1 MNARTAGIEASTV
14 SDSDE
19 RVLQLLRE
27 ARHQLESDKKRRS
40 EPIAIVGMGCRFP
53 GGVNGPE
60 AFWSLLEAGR
70 HVMREVPA
78 DRWDN
83 DALYDPDPDSL
94 GKTYVNHGAFL
105 DRIDGFEPEFFGI
118 SPREAS
124 AMDPQQRMLLE
135 VVWEAIEDAGIR
147 PDALKGSATGVW
159 VGMSADDYARRNASG
174 DLSLIDPYTA
184 LGSARSIAVGRIS
197 YFLDLHGPAVQV
209 DTACSS
215 SLVALHQACQ
225 SLRIGECERA
235 LAGGVNLMISPAS
248 TVALSKLRALAVDG
262 RCKTFDAA
270 ADGYGRG
277 EGCGI
282 VVLQRLSDALAEKRS
297 IYAVIRGSAINH
309 DGRSN
314 GLTAPNGAAQEQVI
328 RTALANAGVASDA
341 VGYVETHGTG
351 TLLGDP
357 IEVLALNRVY
367 GVERRADHPL
377 QLGALKTNVGH
388 LEAAAGIAG
397 LIKVAL
403 CLAHR
408 RLVPTL
414 HFTQPNPRI
423 PWDSMNVKVVTE
435 AGPWLADFVR
445 VGAVSSFG
453 ISGTN
458 AHAVLEEAPAAEP
471 REAVAPRS
479 AELILLSART
489 EPSLKAGA
497 GRLAEHLATHP
508 DLSLGDLAYS
518 LASSRSRMDK
528 LLAVVASTPQ
538 ALVQS
543 LRAAADSDAVKLSS
557 RSGARSSRVAFVFA
571 GQGSQWLGMGRQL
584 LAEESVFRASMT
596 ECDRAIR
603 FETGWSVLDEL
614 MTDENESRFDQ
625 IDVIQPLLFA
635 VQRSLAGLW
644 QSWGVQPHAVIGHSM
659 GEVAAACVAGALSLE
674 DAASVI
680 CRRSRLLKRISG
692 NGQMALVELSMK
704 EARLAIEG
712 LEDRL
717 SVAVSNSSRSTVL
730 SGDPSALTLVLS
742 KLEKRGV
749 FCRRVRVDVASHSP
763 QVDPLLDEI
772 VSALRTIQPKPGHT
786 GMVSTV
792 TGELLNGRE
801 LTPEY
806 WAQNLR
812 QPVHF
817 AQASRALMD
826 QGVLHFLEVGPHP
839 LLVPAITEVLQDAG
853 VDGTAVG
860 SLRRDQPER
869 LTLLESLGALVMAG
883 HSERVDGVFQA
894 TPRHVRLPTYAW
906 DRQRYWLEVP
916 QGQDRST
923 PDRAGHAGLSL
934 AGVATPASESM
945 YRLEWKSREPIAA
958 PLVFNGRWVVVRR
971 RNDPRAGELA
981 AALRAQG
988 ATTEVLGIEEIS
1000 GPLNTDHVVCDW
1012 ALLDGGADAAIR
1024 ATLEALQIIQALAR
1038 SPHAPRL
1045 WLTTRGAMPV
1055 RPGDPICAAASAV
1068 WGLGRTAM
1076 HEHPEL
1082 RCVLLDLERSAPLA
1096 VVLAREAMAPGDE
1109 NQVAW
1114 RAGHRYVLRLVHA
1127 SEVLA
1132 QAVTKS
1138 PIGSRPGSALV
1149 TGGLGGLGMAVARS
1163 LARAG
1168 VKRLVLTGRNVQ
1180 RAEAATLRDELERL
1194 GAKLTLAAADASDR
1208 EAMAR
1213 VIGAI
1218 PTEHPLRMVVHLAG
1232 TFDDGLLIDQTPE
1245 RVTKV
1250 LASKVA
1256 GAWNLHRLTEG
1267 MDLRAFVLFSSIAGV
1282 FGTTGEGSY
1291 SAANAYLDGLAA
1303 QRRAEGACALS
1314 VDWGPWAAIGMAATL
1329 NNEQKARFLRHGI
1342 EMMDPAPAVRTFEQ
1356 LLAVEPE
1363 PSQLVVA
1370 RLNLR
1375 EMSRAMGPWLLPVWH
1390 DLLDRP
1396 RDTSADG
1403 NSGGELVHDGKVVG
1417 NGGPLPGQTGK
1428 SAGVESS
1435 LAEALEGLAAANRAS
1450 YLTDWL
1456 AKQAASILGYS
1467 DSSRINLRRGFFDMG
1482 MDSLMVLHLRR
1493 RLEGALGR
1501 KISATVT
1508 FSHPNIMA
1516 LAEHLLEAKTPTV
1529 DAPPPAKPVAV
1540 LAPEKPEETFESE
1553 EDALRFINSRFESDD
1568 E

>member
-1 MNARTAGIEASTV
+1 V

-27 ARHQLESDKKRRS
+27 ARQQLESDRKRRN
-40 EPIAIVGMGCRFP
+40 EPIAIVGIGCRLP
-53 GGVNGPE
+53 GGVNDPE

-70 HVMREVPA
+70 HVMGEVPA

-83 DALYDPDPDSL
+83 DAIYDPDPDRP
-94 GKTYVNHGAFL
+94 GKTYASRGAFL

-118 SPREAS
+118 SPREAA

-135 VVWEAIEDAGIR
+135 VVWEALEDAGIR

-184 LGSARSIAVGRIS
+184 LGNARSIAVGRIS

-215 SLVALHQACQ
+215 SLVAVHQACQ
-225 SLRIGECERA
+225 SLRTGECERA
-235 LAGGVNLMISPAS
+235 IVGGVNLMISPES

-282 VVLQRLSDALAEKRS
+282 VVLSRLSDALAEKRS

-314 GLTAPNGAAQEQVI
+314 GLTAPNGAAQEEVI

-367 GVERRADHPL
+367 GVERGASHPL
-377 QLGALKTNVGH
+377 RLGALKTNVGH

-403 CLAHR
+403 CLSQR
-408 RLVPTL
+408 RLVPSL
-414 HFTQPNPRI
+414 HFTQPNPKI
-423 PWDSMNVKVVTE
+423 PWDSMNVEVVTE
-435 AGPWLADFVR
+435 AGPWVAESVR

-458 AHAVLEEAPAAEP
+458 AVLEEAPGAEP
-471 REAVAPRS
+471 REAIAARS

-489 EPSLKAGA
+489 ETSLKAAA
-497 GRLAEHLATHP
+497 GRLAQHLATHP
-508 DLSLGDLAYS
+508 DLALGDLAYG
-518 LASSRSRMDK
+518 LASSRSRMDQ
-528 LLAVVASTPQ
+528 LLAVVAPTPQ

-543 LRAAADSDAVKLSS
+543 LRAAADSDAVKLGSL
-557 RSGARSSRVAFVFA
+557 SGVASNRVAFVFA

-584 LAEESVFRASMT
+584 LAEESVFRASMA
-596 ECDRAIR
+596 ECDRVIR
-603 FETGWSVLDEL
+603 SETGWSVLDEL
-614 MTDENESRFDQ
+614 MASEADSRFDR
-625 IDVIQPLLFA
+625 IDVIQPVLFA
-635 VQRSLAGLW
+635 MQRSLAELW
-644 QSWGVQPHAVIGHSM
+644 QSWGVKPHAVIGHSM

-674 DAASVI
+674 DGASVI

-692 NGQMALVELSMK
+692 KGQMALVELSIK
-704 EARLAIEG
+704 DARLAIEG
-712 LEDRL
+712 LEDQL

-730 SGDPSALTLVLS
+730 SGDPSALTQVLS
-742 KLEKRGV
+742 KLEDRGV
-749 FCRRVRVDVASHSP
+749 FCRRVKVDVASHSP

-772 VSALRTIQPKPGHT
+772 VSALRAIEPKPGHT
-786 GMVSTV
+786 AMVSTV
-792 TGELLNGRE
+792 TGEVSSGQE

-806 WAQNLR
+806 WARNLR

-817 AQASRALMD
+817 AQASK
-826 QGVLHFLEVGPHP
+826 VLIDLGIHRFLEVGPHP

-853 VDGTAVG
+853 VEGTAVG

-869 LTLLESLGALVMAG
+869 LTLLEALGALVMTG
-883 HSERVDGVFQA
+883 HSESVDGVFQA
-894 TPRHVRLPTYAW
+894 TSRHVRLPTYAW
-906 DRQRYWLEVP
+906 DRQRYWLDVP
-916 QGQDRST
+916 HGLERSA
-923 PDRAGHAGLSL
+923 PARAGAAGSPL
-934 AGVATPASESM
+934 AREANPANESV
-945 YRLEWKSREPIAA
+945 YRLEWKASDPAMTA
-958 PLVFNGRWVVVRR
+958 PVCHGRWGVVSSAG
-971 RNDPRAGELA
+971 DDRAGELA
-981 AALRAQG
+981 ASLRARG
-988 ATTEVLGIEEIS
+988 AISEVLNLHEIS
-1000 GPLNTDHVVCDW
+1000 GPLDFDHVVCDW
-1012 ALLDGGADAAIR
+1012 DLPDAGADAAIR
-1024 ATLEALQIIQALAR
+1024 ATLEVLRIIQGLAR
-1038 SPHAPRL
+1038 SPRAPRL

-1055 RPGDPICAAASAV
+1055 RPGDSISAAASAV

-1096 VVLAREAMAPGDE
+1096 DVLAREATAPGDE

-1114 RAGHRYVLRLVHA
+1114 RAGHRYVLRIVRAPEAAKAVAA
-1127 SEVLA
+1127 SP
-1132 QAVTKS
+1132 QS
-1138 PIGSRPGSALV
+1138 WSSSGSALV

-1163 LARAG
+1163 LARSG
-1168 VKRLVLTGRNVQ
+1168 VKLLVLTGRNVQ
-1180 RAEAATLRDELERL
+1180 RAEAATLRDELEPL
-1194 GAKLTLAAADASDR
+1194 GTQLMLAAADASDS

-1213 VIGAI
+1213 VIGSI
-1218 PTEHPLRMVVHLAG
+1218 PDEHPLRVVVHLAG
-1232 TFDDGLLIDQTPE
+1232 IFDDGLLLEQTPE

-1250 LASKVA
+1250 FASKVA

-1267 MDLRAFVLFSSIAGV
+1267 MDLHAFVLFSSLAGV
-1282 FGTTGEGSY
+1282 LGSAGEGSY

-1303 QRRAEGACALS
+1303 LRRAQGARALS
-1314 VDWGPWAAIGMAATL
+1314 LDWGPWAELGMAATL
-1329 NNEQKARFLRHGI
+1329 NDEQKARFLRHGI
-1342 EMMDPAPAVRTFEQ
+1342 DMLEPASAVTLFEQ
-1356 LLAVEPE
+1356 VLAVEPA
-1363 PSQLVVA
+1363 PSQLIVA
-1370 RLNLR
+1370 RLDLR

-1390 DLLDRP
+1390 DLLGTSRGAGADTGRVGDR
-1396 RDTSADG
+1396 ADG
-1403 NSGGELVHDGKVVG
+1403 AGVG
-1417 NGGPLPGQTGK
+1417 NGFSRGQAEK
-1428 SAGVESS
+1428 SAAGEAA
-1435 LAEALEGLAAANRAS
+1435 LAEALERLAPAERPS
-1450 YLTDWL
+1450 YLRDWL
-1456 AKQAASILGYS
+1456 AKQSASILGYS

-1501 KISATVT
+1501 KVSATVT
-1508 FSHPNIMA
+1508 FAHPNIMA
-1516 LAEHLLEAKTPTV
+1516 LAEHLLV
-1529 DAPPPAKPVAV
+1529 DRTATAQTAPPAEPVA
-1540 LAPEKPEETFESE
+1540 APAPAEPEQKFESE